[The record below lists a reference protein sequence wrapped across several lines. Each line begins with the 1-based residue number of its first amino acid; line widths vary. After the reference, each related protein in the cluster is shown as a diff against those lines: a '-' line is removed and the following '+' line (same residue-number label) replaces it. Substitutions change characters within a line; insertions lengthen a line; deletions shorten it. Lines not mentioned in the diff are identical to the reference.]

1 MELTNDKTF
10 EPLDT
15 LSKAALIID
24 ALNLTDKWILKLE
37 PGSGDD
43 EDLMA
48 LPMEDLTIKGEMR
61 TALIEEL
68 CKILLT

>member
-1 MELTNDKTF
+1 MELTNDRIV
-10 EPLDT
+10 EPLDN

-24 ALNLTDKWILKLE
+24 ALNLTDKWIVKVE
-37 PGSGDD
+37 AD
-43 EDLMA
+43 ETNRYGAA
-48 LPMEDLTIKGEMR
+48 LPMENLTIKGEMR